1 MGDDRRPDPGRYNPL
16 VKVLF
21 VCTANLCRSPMAAAL
36 FTEQIAN
43 LAEPVEVS
51 SAGLHAGEIAGTG
64 EVPPEVVEVMTP
76 YGIDLTGHRSRE
88 LTRPLVADADLIIGM
103 SRRHVQEIVLLDPP
117 SWPKAFML
125 KELVRRGDL
134 TGPRRPDQGIRSW
147 IDVAHGD
154 RTRTSLAHRSAADE
168 VPDPYGQSLDNYRGT
183 AAELARLTAHLT
195 GLLWPEAVV
204 IPSV

>member
-1 MGDDRRPDPGRYNPL
+1 
-16 VKVLF
+16 
-21 VCTANLCRSPMAAAL
+21 MAAAF

-64 EVPPEVVEVMTP
+64 EVPPEVVEVMAP
-76 YGIDLTGHRSRE
+76 YGIDMSGHRSRA
-88 LTRPLVADADLIIGM
+88 LTRPILADADLIIGM

-134 TGPRRPDQGIRSW
+134 AGPRRSDQGIRSW
-147 IDVAHGD
+147 IDAAHGD
-154 RTRTSLAHRSAADE
+154 RTRASLAHRSAADE
-168 VPDPYGQSLDNYRGT
+168 VPDPYGQSLARYRGT
-183 AAELARLTAHLT
+183 AAELAGLTAHLT
-195 GLLWPEAVV
+195 GLLWPGAVV